1 MTTRILS
8 LETGSAREPAIQ
20 LDKALMNLLDVRVDV
35 VDQVVFALVDFSILN
50 PESDAICLAYWKRR
64 G

>member
-1 MTTRILS
+1 
-8 LETGSAREPAIQ
+8 
-20 LDKALMNLLDVRVDV
+20 MNLLDVRVDV

-50 PESDAICLAYWKRR
+50 LESDAIYLAYWKRR